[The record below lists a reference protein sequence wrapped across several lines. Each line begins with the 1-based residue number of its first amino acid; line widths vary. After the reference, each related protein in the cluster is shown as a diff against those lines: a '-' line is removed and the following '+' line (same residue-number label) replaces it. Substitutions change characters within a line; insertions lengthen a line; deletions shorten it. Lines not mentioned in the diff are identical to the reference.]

1 MNARGILFFLAR
13 VLLSLALLAWIIRRL
28 DVGAD
33 AVLDAIQ
40 PRRLLLAAVVFAAS
54 TVLGALQWTWVLR
67 HAGIALSVRRGQVLY
82 WIGLFVNNFLPSSVG
97 GDVVKVADVAVSSG
111 SVARPIAA
119 TLLDRLLGLL
129 ALVVL
134 ATGAALLLGGRS
146 PAGVR
151 WWMLALVAV
160 PVVGV
165 VATLLSRRA
174 GSALVGLAGRIR
186 PGRGRRLA
194 ALVEEL
200 HAYRLAPGF
209 LLRILSVALVVQ
221 ALRIGTHLTV
231 ARELGLAVDVERLL
245 EFFVL
250 IPVLGVII
258 TVSPFF
264 NGLGI
269 REGLAA
275 RLMPAVGIGPDQAVV
290 LQLCTYLVQVAVSL
304 GGGILFAWQMARGR
318 LARRPSSPGSAG
330 S

>member
-1 MNARGILFFLAR
+1 VTWRGGLFFAAR
-13 VLLSLALLAWIIRRL
+13 VLLSLALLAWIVRRL

-40 PRRLLLAAVVFAAS
+40 PRRLLLAGVLFATS

-67 HAGIALSVRRGQVLY
+67 HARIPLPYARGQLLY

-97 GDVVKVADVAVSSG
+97 GDVVKVADVAVRTG
-111 SVARPIAA
+111 SVARPVAA

-129 ALVVL
+129 ALVAL
-134 ATGAALLLGGRS
+134 ATVAALFLGGRS

-151 WWMLALVAV
+151 WWMLALVAL

-174 GSALVGLAGRIR
+174 GSALVGLAGRVR
-186 PGRGRRLA
+186 PGRGGRLA
-194 ALVEEL
+194 SLVQEL
-200 HAYRLAPGF
+200 HTYRVAPGF
-209 LLRILSVALVVQ
+209 LVRILGLALVVQ
-221 ALRIGTHLTV
+221 GLRIGTHLAV
-231 ARELGLAVDVERLL
+231 ARELGLGVDVERLL

-275 RLMPAVGIGPDQAVV
+275 RLMPAVGIDPDQAVV
-290 LQLCTYLVQVAVSL
+290 LQLATYLVQVAVSL
-304 GGGILFAWQMARGR
+304 GGGLLFAWQMARGR
-318 LARRPSSPGSAG
+318 LARRPAAP
-330 S
+330 